1 MSTMD
6 LNLLVALDALLR
18 EQSVTRAAEQLQT
31 SPAALSRTLGRIRR
45 ILRDPLLVRVGQ
57 RMVLTPRAV
66 ELRDEVHAVVERS
79 RALLTPG
86 NEFDPATLT
95 RAFTLQTSD
104 LLSGALTPALLSL
117 VAEAAPGLVLRFA
130 SESVEGTSALRD
142 GTVDVEVGVLD
153 HLDPETRTAPLTTMR
168 LVGAVRPGHPLTRGP
183 VTAQRFAAA
192 AHVSVSRRGKAHGPV
207 DDRLAELG
215 LRRRVAVVLP
225 SHATALV
232 LARTTDLVCLATESA
247 AQHAGLHTFEVPLE
261 LPPLDIGM
269 AWHPRND
276 VDAAHRWLLGLLRK
290 AAADLR

>member
-45 ILRDPLLVRVGQ
+45 VLRDPLLVRAGQ
-57 RMVLTPRAV
+57 RMVLTPRAA

-86 NEFDPATLT
+86 TEFDPATLT
-95 RAFTLQTSD
+95 RTFTLQTSD
-104 LLSGALTPALLSL
+104 LLSGALTPALLS
-117 VAEAAPGLVLRFA
+117 AAADAAPGLVLRFA
-130 SESVEGTSALRD
+130 SESAEGTSALRD

-153 HLDPETRTAPLTTMR
+153 NLDPETRTAPLTTLR
-168 LVGAVRPGHPLTRGP
+168 VVGAVRPGHPLTRGP
-183 VTAQRFAAA
+183 VTPQRFAAA

-225 SHATALV
+225 NHATALV
-232 LARTTDLVCLATESA
+232 LGRSTDLVCLATESA
-247 AQHAGLHTFEVPLE
+247 ARHAGLHTFEVPLE

-276 VDAAHRWLLGLLRK
+276 VDAAHRWLLSLLRG